1 MYSYYFSTEYIFRA
15 TFPFILRQ
23 IVYKLLKMKKLTYLT
38 FSLFSIFSFA
48 QEVST
53 ERVQTVLATLASD
66 EMKGREIGTA
76 ENDNAANY
84 IAKLFKENNL
94 DFCTGN
100 SYLVPFEYK
109 GKTVYNVCGVKKGK
123 TEKFLGFSGH
133 FDHIGTSNNLKD
145 NIYNG
150 ADDDASGITT
160 LVGIADYFKNKKPE
174 FSLVFMAFNGEE
186 KGMLGSRAISK
197 DENLNPIYDK
207 MTALFNFEMVATESA
222 FGKNALFMTGDE
234 FSDLDELFN
243 KNAANGL
250 KINPDPYASEQ
261 LFYRSDNVSFVKKKI
276 IAHSFSTV
284 DMTKATHYHHEN
296 DDVNVV
302 DFENLTTIIN
312 NFGKTLDKLSP
323 KNFEPK
329 YNDKVKF

>member
-1 MYSYYFSTEYIFRA
+1 
-15 TFPFILRQ
+15 
-23 IVYKLLKMKKLTYLT
+23 MKKLTYLT

-133 FDHIGTSNNLKD
+133 FDHIGTSNNPKD

>member
-1 MYSYYFSTEYIFRA
+1 
-15 TFPFILRQ
+15 
-23 IVYKLLKMKKLTYLT
+23 MKKLTYLT

-53 ERVQTVLATLASD
+53 ERVQTVLSTLASD

-94 DFCTGN
+94 EYCTGN
-100 SYLVPFEYK
+100 SYLVPFDYK
-109 GKTVYNVCGVKKGK
+109 GKTAYNVCGVKKGK
-123 TEKFLGFSGH
+123 TEKLLGFSGH
-133 FDHIGTSNNLKD
+133 FDHIGTSNNPQD

-296 DDVNVV
+296 DDFHVV
-302 DFENLTTIIN
+302 DFNNLTTIIN

-323 KNFEPK
+323 KNFAPK
-329 YNDKVKF
+329 YNDKVRF

>member
-1 MYSYYFSTEYIFRA
+1 MSSYYFSTEYIFRA

-76 ENDNAANY
+76 ENENAANY

-100 SYLVPFEYK
+100 SYLVPFDYK
-109 GKTVYNVCGVKKGK
+109 GKTAYNVCGVKKGK

-133 FDHIGTSNNLKD
+133 FDHIGTSNNPKD

-234 FSDLDELFN
+234 FSNLDELFN